1 MSAEDLLLKLLSRFK
16 EEGVEYVLV
25 GGQAVRLN
33 GFLRATED
41 VDVLLR
47 STRENG
53 RKVKKA
59 LDFLP
64 SSRELEPDWFEP
76 KGGEP
81 ENIRVADDLIVD
93 LLFAANGETFESV
106 QPFVREIVVE
116 NVPVRVL
123 NIDGL
128 LRTKTDYREK
138 DILDKQVLTR
148 IKQRL
153 EDEPG
158 EPSG

>member
-47 STRENG
+47 ASRENG
-53 RKVKKA
+53 RKVKNA
-59 LDFLP
+59 MDFL
-64 SSRELEPDWFEP
+64 SSARELDLDWFDP
-76 KGGEP
+76 KSGEL

-93 LLFAANGETFESV
+93 LLFVANGETFESV
-106 QPFVREIVVE
+106 RPYVREILVE
-116 NVPVRVL
+116 GVAVRVL

-138 DILDKQVLTR
+138 DILDKRVLTR

-153 EDEPG
+153 EGEAGGPG
-158 EPSG
+158 E

>member
-1 MSAEDLLLKLLSRFK
+1 VDDPLLKLLSRFK

-41 VDVLLR
+41 VDVLLEP
-47 STRENG
+47 TRENG
-53 RKVKKA
+53 RRVKRA
-59 LDFLP
+59 MTFLASSAELDP
-64 SSRELEPDWFEP
+64 EWFEVS
-76 KGGEP
+76 GAEP

-93 LLFAANGETFESV
+93 LLFAANGETYQSIG
-106 QPFVREIVVE
+106 PFIREIEVE
-116 NVPVRVL
+116 GVPIRVL

-153 EDEPG
+153 DDAG
-158 EPSG
+158 GG